1 MMMASI
7 VEDCLEL
14 ILTFDQDGNIIYGNA
29 AAKKELGY
37 PEGFLG
43 VNIQHIFRNERSK
56 DDILLSGEDVEAVA
70 YRKNQTCFSVNLKV
84 CVLPDGG
91 EAYGVCMA
99 VNIGLQKEAIRNLAK
114 AQNETKDADKSRNEF
129 VANVTHELRTPVN
142 GILGHTRNL
151 LETPVNKEQK
161 DSLKIIEG
169 CCENMQKIINNL
181 LDFSKLE
188 SGKFELM
195 EKSFCFREVMDRI
208 MNLNITQISD
218 KGLRLIVNISSEI
231 PDYLIGDELYLN
243 QIMNNLISNATKFTE
258 QGQIVVDV
266 VTTNKSENNIEL
278 FFMVTDTGIGVTE
291 EEKGRLFKSFSQ
303 ADASITRKYGGTGLG
318 LSIVKQL
325 VELMGGTIQVE
336 SEKGKGTTFSF
347 TLKMKIDKSNR
358 KDSGGEFASGAF
370 VYDGTT
376 KRKVEELT
384 KEEAGRLKLPTINT
398 DGTLKLNYEQSDNTA
413 DHIEEIEAA
422 MEKLDLCME
431 MDNWEKAESF
441 AGQIKKLI
449 NKEDKEVYQQAFRLE
464 MAVRKEDSQ
473 KAGACFE
480 KLKGM
485 LDSFIGS

>member
-14 ILTFDQDGNIIYGNA
+14 ILTFDQDGNIIYGNS

-37 PEGFLG
+37 SEGFLG
-43 VNIQHIFRNERSK
+43 VNIHHIFRNEKNTDEALS
-56 DDILLSGEDVEAVA
+56 SGEDVEAVA

-84 CVLPDGG
+84 CVLPDGE

-114 AQNETKDADKSRNEF
+114 AQKDSKEADKSRNEF

-218 KGLRLIVNISSEI
+218 KGLRLIMNISSEI
-231 PDYLIGDELYLN
+231 PDYVIGDELYLT

-266 VTTNKSENNIEL
+266 VTSNKSEENIEL
-278 FFMVTDTGIGVTE
+278 FFMVIDTGIGVTE
-291 EEKGRLFKSFSQ
+291 EEKGKLFKSFSQ

-336 SEKGKGTTFSF
+336 SEKGKGSTFSF
-347 TLKMKIDKSNR
+347 SLKMKIDKASK
-358 KDSGGEFASGAF
+358 KDTGMEFVSGAF

-384 KEEAGRLKLPTINT
+384 KEEAGRLKLPTINK
-398 DGTLKLNYEQSDNTA
+398 DGTLKVNYEQSNNTS
-413 DHIEEIEAA
+413 DHIEEIEIA

-431 MDNWEKAESF
+431 MDNWEKAENF

-449 NKEDKEVYQQAFRLE
+449 NKEDKEIYQQAFRLE
-464 MAVRKEDSQ
+464 MAVRKEDME
-473 KAGACFE
+473 KAGGCFD
-480 KLKGM
+480 KLKDM
-485 LDSFIGS
+485 LNAVK

>member
-1 MMMASI
+1 MTEKI
-7 VEDCLEL
+7 IEDCMEL

-29 AAKKELGY
+29 AARQELGY
-37 PEGFLG
+37 PDGFLG
-43 VNIQHIFRNERSK
+43 VNIHHIFRNEK
-56 DDILLSGEDVEAVA
+56 KTDDALSTGEYVEAVA

-84 CVLPDGG
+84 STLPDGG
-91 EAYGVCMA
+91 GAYGVCMA
-99 VNIGLQKEAIRNLAK
+99 INIGLQKEAIRNLAK
-114 AQNETKDADKSRNEF
+114 AQSETKDADKSRNEF

-161 DSLKIIEG
+161 DALKIIEG

-218 KGLRLIVNISSEI
+218 KGLRLIMNISPEI
-231 PDYLIGDELYLN
+231 PEYVIGDELYLT

-266 VTTNKSENNIEL
+266 VMSKKSEENIEL
-278 FFMVTDTGIGVTE
+278 FFMVIDTGIGVTE

-336 SEKGKGTTFSF
+336 SEKGKGSTFSF
-347 TLKMKIDKSNR
+347 SLKMKIDKSKNR
-358 KDSGGEFASGAF
+358 EGDTEYVSGAF

-384 KEEAGRLKLPTINT
+384 KEEAGRLKLPTINK
-398 DGTLKLNYEQSDNTA
+398 DGTLKVNYEQSNNTA
-413 DHIEEIEAA
+413 DHIEEIEIA
-422 MEKLDLCME
+422 MERLDLCME

-449 NKEDKEVYQQAFRLE
+449 NKDDKEIYQQAFRLE
-464 MAVRKEDSQ
+464 MAVRKEDME
-473 KAGACFE
+473 KAGGCFE
-480 KLKGM
+480 KLKDM
-485 LDSFIGS
+485 LFGIK